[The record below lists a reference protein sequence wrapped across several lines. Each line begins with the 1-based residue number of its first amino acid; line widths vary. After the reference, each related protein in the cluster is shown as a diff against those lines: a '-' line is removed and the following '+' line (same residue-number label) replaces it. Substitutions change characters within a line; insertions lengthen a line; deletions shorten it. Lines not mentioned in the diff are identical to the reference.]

1 MGGNR
6 HQHNQGN
13 NIHSSGFR
21 DSGWIGLDLIYILDE
36 VSDDEVDELE
46 ELLRIKN
53 NINKKIKR

>member
-1 MGGNR
+1 MATG
-6 HQHNQGN
+6 
-13 NIHSSGFR
+13 IS
-21 DSGWIGLDLIYILDE
+21 ITKVLTYTVVVVVAVGLDLNYILDE